1 MSVQAKTN
9 SPYLKGV
16 CASNQPYAQP
26 KGSVPRASNLIF
38 TSRGALD
45 TCDGTQPVHAF
56 NGAIQSGR
64 GKAMASYLFAPTGVS
79 RYYLALFKAL
89 DIPLGPP
96 KNLTISA
103 SGTGGT
109 LPTGTYFYVVTAI
122 DGADGETTIS
132 NEVSQAITLGQN
144 AVLVWNVVPNAG
156 GYNVYRATSSGTEG
170 LLIATGLPVGQVAS
184 GTLTVTFTDGGVSQ
198 SITPETLISAVYT
211 GAQHVPPG
219 AVATFTVA
227 STALIPSGLVF
238 TLSASSNAD
247 FNTKWMVTGV
257 PSGTQFIAVHLNS
270 YGGPEPGPGESTT
283 GGTFAAGGTLPPSVD
298 NTQQTA
304 LFQMPVIAGSPAV
317 LPVSYNNSNIAALF
331 PADPGPNPDSG
342 GGGGSGGHGG
352 TGGGGSTGGGVTPS
366 GGIPGNVSYIPQMI
380 QFTNRIIIALG
391 NGFPPQVFSDP
402 TTLVNP
408 ATVEPISTVSVDAFG
423 VVTVTVPAGHGIPTA
438 AVGGNVIMTG
448 IANPLYD
455 YVGPTIAIVSSTVY
469 KVRNLAAIGQ
479 ASSTGGTSTTT
490 ALPIYNT
497 FVPAFPEWAATTLF
511 DAGDVIQPVTQP
523 SPAIYLTCTQ
533 SGTTGA
539 TEPTWPTGGLASI
552 GTSVASGS
560 AIFQVTGLLNS
571 AAPPPPG
578 AAHIIVY
585 GSALWAF
592 DTSPTNTSSG
602 LDGPCALRQ
611 SSINNPNSWNPI
623 NQAFLDKD
631 DGTEGMGLAKFTI
644 TAQGIPPEG
653 SLVAFKNYQ
662 GYQIIGIFGSSS
674 FAIQAI
680 SSDMG
685 CISPRTLLFVPGFG
699 VSRMT
704 HLGIATFNGVQD
716 LLVSEQIRPYLY
728 PTNDNVYADIS
739 VVDSNWVSVAW
750 GAQTANPPMYCLAVP
765 IGNSGGQITRLLCF
779 DLVLK
784 AWAIVDLPFPI
795 STVSQFKSV
804 SANPVTIFG
813 GFSDG
818 LLSRWQAGDLE
829 WDTNGTGARTPSEVL
844 WNFETLTAASQDSD
858 QLVYLRRWVISL
870 INSSGSAF
878 TATVTPKKDGKTLTP
893 RPFYVPANADF
904 DIDAAFGFRGRR
916 FSAIVAGS
924 GNVEIDGDTAEVEGR
939 PSGVV
944 VGV

>member
-1 MSVQAKTN
+1 MAVQPKPN
-9 SPYLKGV
+9 GPYIKGIV
-16 CASNQPYAQP
+16 ASNQPYAQP
-26 KGSVPRASNLIF
+26 KGSVPRASNFIF

-45 TCDGTQPVHAF
+45 TCDGTALVHAF

-64 GKAMASYLFAPTGVS
+64 GKCMASYLFAPTGVS

-89 DIPLGPP
+89 DIPLGAP
-96 KNLTISA
+96 KNLTITA
-103 SGTGGT
+103 SGSGGT
-109 LPTGTYFYVVTAI
+109 LPTGTYYYVVTAL
-122 DGADGETTIS
+122 DGAGGETTIS

-144 AVLVWNVVPNAG
+144 AVLVWNVVPNAAS
-156 GYNVYRATSSGTEG
+156 YNVYRGTASGAEG
-170 LLIATGLPVGQVAS
+170 LLIATTLPVSQVVA

-198 SITPETLISAVYT
+198 SVTPETIISAVYSGSQRT
-211 GAQHVPPG
+211 PPG

-227 STALIPSGLVF
+227 STALIPAGLIF
-238 TLSASSNAD
+238 TPAGSSNPD
-247 FNTKWMVTGV
+247 FDTQWKITGV

-283 GGTFAAGGTLPPSVD
+283 GGTFNASGALPPSTD
-298 NTQQTA
+298 TTQQVA
-304 LFQMPVIAGSPAV
+304 LFKMPVIAGSPAV

-331 PADPGPNPDSG
+331 PADVLGFSPDGG
-342 GGGGSGGHGG
+342 GGGGSGGGGG
-352 TGGGGSTGGGVTPS
+352 TGGGGSTGGGGTPS
-366 GGIPGNVSYIPQMI
+366 GGIPGNVSYIPQFQ
-380 QFTNRIIIALG
+380 QFTNRMVIALG
-391 NGFPPQVFSDP
+391 NGFSPQIFSDP

-408 ATVEPISTVSVDAFG
+408 ATVGAISTVSVDAFG
-423 VVTVTVPAGHGIPTA
+423 VVTVTVPTGHGIPTA
-438 AVGGNVIMTG
+438 AVGGNVTITG
-448 IANPLYD
+448 VANSVYD
-455 YVGPTIAIVSSTVY
+455 YVGPTIAISSTTVY
-469 KVRNLAAIGQ
+469 KVRNLAAAG
-479 ASSTGGTSTTT
+479 AGSSTGGTSTTT

-497 FVPAFPEWAATTLF
+497 FVPAFPQWAATTLF
-511 DAGDVIQPVTQP
+511 DAGDVIEPVTQP

-533 SGTTGA
+533 GGTTGG
-539 TEPTWPTGGLASI
+539 TEPTWPTGGLSSI
-552 GTSVASGS
+552 GENVASGS

-585 GSALWAF
+585 SGCLF
-592 DTSPTNTSSG
+592 VLDTSPTNTSSG

-662 GYQIIGIFGSSS
+662 GYQIIGIFGSTN

-716 LLVSEQIRPYLY
+716 VLVSEQIRPYLF
-728 PTNDNVYADIS
+728 PTNDTVYGDIT
-739 VVDSNWVSVAW
+739 VIDSNWISVAW

-765 IGNSGGQITRLLCF
+765 IGNSGGTLTRLLCF

-784 AWAIVDLPFPI
+784 AWGIVDLPFAI
-795 STVSQFKSV
+795 STISQFKTV
-804 SANPVTIFG
+804 SANPVTIMG

-818 LLSRWQAGDLE
+818 LLSRWQAGDLD
-829 WDTNGTGARTPSEVL
+829 WDTGGSGARTPSEVG
-844 WNFETLTAASQDSD
+844 WSFDTLTAASQNDD
-858 QLVYLRRWVISL
+858 QKIYCRRWVISL
-870 INSSGSAF
+870 INSGAAF
-878 TATVTPKKDGKTLTP
+878 TAFVTPKSNGKSHTP
-893 RPFYVPANADF
+893 RQFYIPAGSDF
-904 DIDAAFGFRGRR
+904 DIDCAVGYTGRR
-916 FSAIVAGS
+916 FNVNVSGV
-924 GNVEIDGDTAEVEGR
+924 GNVEIDGDTSEIEAR
-939 PSGVV
+939 PAGVV
-944 VGV
+944 VAV

>member
-1 MSVQAKTN
+1 MTVQSKSN
-9 SPYLKGV
+9 GPYIKGIV
-16 CASNQPYAQP
+16 ASNQPYAQP

-45 TCDGTQPVHAF
+45 TCDGSALVHAF
-56 NGAIQSGR
+56 NGAIQTGR
-64 GKAMASYLFAPTGVS
+64 GKCMDTYLFAPTGVS
-79 RYYLALFKAL
+79 RYYLAIFKAL

-96 KNLTISA
+96 QNLTVSE
-103 SGTGGT
+103 SGSGGT
-109 LPTGTYFYVVTAI
+109 LPTATYFYVVTAI
-122 DGADGETTIS
+122 DGAGGETTAS

-144 AVLVWNVVPNAG
+144 AVLVWNVVPNAVY
-156 GYNVYRATSSGTEG
+156 YNVYRGTASGAEG
-170 LLIATGLPVGQVAS
+170 LLIATTLPVSQVVA

-198 SITPETLISAVYT
+198 SVTPETIISAVYS
-211 GAQHVPPG
+211 GSQHTPPG

-227 STALIPSGLVF
+227 STALIPAGLIF
-238 TLSASSNAD
+238 TPAGSSNPD
-247 FNTKWMVTGV
+247 FDTQWKVTGV

-270 YGGPEPGPGESTT
+270 YGGPVPGPGESTT
-283 GGTFAAGGTLPPSVD
+283 GGTFNASGALPPSTD
-298 NTQQTA
+298 TTQQTA
-304 LFQMPVIAGSPAV
+304 LFKMPVIAGSPAV
-317 LPVSYNNSNIAALF
+317 LPVSYNNSNIVALF
-331 PADPGPNPDSG
+331 PADPLGPNPDGG
-342 GGGGSGGHGG
+342 GGGGSGGGGG
-352 TGGGGSTGGGVTPS
+352 TGGGGATGGGSTPS
-366 GGIPGNVSYIPQMI
+366 GGIPGNVSLIPQMV
-380 QFTNRIIIALG
+380 QFTNRMIIALG

-438 AVGGNVIMTG
+438 AVGGNVTMTG
-448 IANPLYD
+448 VANPLYD

-469 KVRNLAAIGQ
+469 NVRNLAAIGQ
-479 ASSTGGTSTTT
+479 AASTGGTSTTT

-497 FVPAFPEWAATTLF
+497 FVPAFPQWAATALF
-511 DAGDVIQPVTQP
+511 DTGDVIQPVTQP

-533 SGTTGA
+533 GGTTGA
-539 TEPTWPTGGLASI
+539 TEPTWPSGGLASI
-552 GTSVASGS
+552 GQSVSSGT

-585 GSALWAF
+585 GGALWVF
-592 DTSPTNTSSG
+592 DTSTTNTSSG
-602 LDGPCALRQ
+602 LDGPCSLRQ

-653 SLVAFKNYQ
+653 SLVAFKNFQ
-662 GYQIIGIFGSSS
+662 GYQIIGIFGASS

-728 PTNDNVYADIS
+728 PTNDSVYSDIT
-739 VVDSNWVSVAW
+739 VIDSSWISVAW

-765 IGNSGGQITRLLCF
+765 IGNSSGQLTRLLCF

-795 STVSQFKSV
+795 STMSQFKSV
-804 SANPVTIFG
+804 SANPVTILG

-818 LLSRWQAGDLE
+818 LLSRWQAGDVE
-829 WDTNGTGARTPSEVL
+829 WDTGGTGARTPTQVASSG
-844 WNFETLTAASQDSD
+844 ETLTAASQDSD
-858 QLVYLRRWVISL
+858 QVIYCRRWVISL
-870 INSSGSAF
+870 INSGSAF
-878 TATVTPKKDGKTLTP
+878 IATVTPKKDGKLLTP
-893 RPFYVPANADF
+893 RKFYVPANSDF
-904 DIDAAFGFRGRR
+904 DIDCAFGFRCRR
-916 FSAIVAGS
+916 ISAVFTMI
-924 GNVEIDGDTAEVEGR
+924 GNVEIDGDTCELEPR
-939 PSGVV
+939 PAGVV
-944 VGV
+944 IGV